1 MIPRLTVNENIDKII
16 LTRKSGN
23 KSYTAY
29 NNLFCRSPLRRSL
42 YVMLKYVQA
51 VFYTS

>member
-16 LTRKSGN
+16 LTRKSSN

-29 NNLFCRSPLRRSL
+29 QFVL
-42 YVMLKYVQA
+42 
-51 VFYTS
+51 